1 MIDFKN
7 DDTLMLLCA
16 FRYALGRRTYIVSTV
31 VDLVLHN
38 WDNIPEYDK
47 TLMKKEINEHKRM
60 HGNIGDTM
68 DEREWDKIS
77 VKDV

>member
-38 WDNIPEYDK
+38 WDNIPKHDK
-47 TLMKKEINEHKRM
+47 ILMKKEITEYKRM
-60 HGNIGDTM
+60 HGNIGDTI
-68 DEREWDKIS
+68 DELEWNKILNKE
-77 VKDV
+77 V

>member
-38 WDNIPEYDK
+38 WDNIPEHDK

-68 DEREWDKIS
+68 DENEWNKIS

>member
-7 DDTLMLLCA
+7 DDTLILLCA

-38 WDNIPEYDK
+38 WDNIPVHDK
-47 TLMKKEINEHKRM
+47 TLMKNEITEYKIM